1 MRGDEGTEAVTIQAS
16 KDVLSRIDALAVAT
30 DRSRNEVVDD
40 ALRLLLEANDWQIAR
55 IEEGL
60 AAARD
65 GRVRPAEDVL
75 AELAAKHGYER

>member
-75 AELAAKHGYER
+75 AELAAKCGYER